1 LKDIEDDDEA
11 VQEKFNSVVG
21 EEVIEPEEFFT
32 RQRIIVLLTS
42 VIVAG
47 SIIFPLFLY
56 AVNFIALF
64 ALDITGNHISR
75 VTPKS

>member
-1 LKDIEDDDEA
+1 LINKKEKDMKDKKKVRKIW
-11 VQEKFNSVVG
+11 G
-21 EEVIEPEEFFT
+21 ETI
-32 RQRIIVLLTS
+32 TS

-64 ALDITGNHISR
+64 ALDITGNHISLAKR
-75 VTPKS
+75 